1 MDLMLLEVGGV
12 WVALGFAW
20 NSVCTCKRREVKLA
34 VLEVPQLLQ
43 ITSFS
48 LQEAMFEETS

>member
-1 MDLMLLEVGGV
+1 MLLEVGGV

-48 LQEAMFEETS
+48 LQEAMFEETSW